1 MALGL
6 NLEWVISDTLSEYMG
21 LGVVTDKLNLIHH
34 QIKYPPPRPSRVKG
48 GLGFPL
54 KGLV

>member
-34 QIKYPPPRPSRVKG
+34 QIKYPPPGQVGLKG
-48 GLGFPL
+48 DWGFP
-54 KGLV
+54 